1 MKEAWVAGEALIDL
15 YPNLDLSRKP
25 FVGGGALNTAKA
37 LSRLG
42 RRTQFIGGI
51 SSDLFGREIL
61 ADLEYNSIEVDHI
74 HLSELPTATSEIEVI
89 QNGSARYSFT
99 LEGTATFS
107 FNQHWL
113 PEGEP
118 EVLHIGSLS
127 TIIEPGA
134 QALFNWAKSL
144 DTRIVFDPNVRL
156 SVEIDAM
163 TYRNRIKNW
172 VTISDILKLSEE
184 DCDFLY
190 GNLDDKRELLDLGPS
205 LIVLTKGASGIS
217 AFSRHESVFVPGYII
232 DVVDTVGAGD
242 TVGAILVE
250 SMFDNGFTGLVAN
263 LESVLRRAT
272 KAAAI
277 TCSRAGANP
286 PWRKEL
292 DQA

>member
-15 YPNLDLSRKP
+15 YPDQHLSRKP

-51 SSDLFGREIL
+51 SSDLYGREIL

-89 QNGSARYSFT
+89 QDGSARYSFT
-99 LEGTATFS
+99 VEGTATFS

-113 PEGEP
+113 PEGKP
-118 EVLHIGSLS
+118 QVLHIGSLS

-134 QALFNWAKSL
+134 QALFNWANSL

-163 TYRNRIKNW
+163 IYRNRIKNW

-217 AFSRHESVFVPGYII
+217 AFSRHESVFVPCYTI

-250 SMFDNGFTGLVAN
+250 SILDNAFTGLVAN

-286 PWRKEL
+286 PWREEL

>member
-184 DCDFLY
+184 DLDFLY

-286 PWRKEL
+286 PWREEL

>member
-51 SSDLFGREIL
+51 SSDLYGREIL

-113 PEGEP
+113 PEGKP